1 MSLVGDRADIAAAL
15 STATGVTGYTYRPT
29 APKTGDAWPL
39 LSSLES
45 AGHATVFTN
54 NWRVYV
60 YLPQDERS
68 ASEWLDGHVE
78 GLVDALLPANCY
90 VDRIEPTNIGT
101 EQAPVL
107 GLLLTMRGE

>member
-15 STATGVTGYTYRPT
+15 STATGVTGYVYRPT

-45 AGHATVFTN
+45 AGTATTFLT
-54 NWRVYV
+54 NWRVIV

-68 ASEWLDGHVE
+68 ASEWIDTHHE
-78 GLVDALLPANCY
+78 NLVDALLPVGF
-90 VDRIEPTNIGT
+90 VDRIEPANIGT
-101 EQAPVL
+101 EQAPVS
-107 GLLLTMRGE
+107 GLLITMRGE